1 MKKVISMLIILLVVS
16 MCCSTSYASGTLSDI
31 ATLINAMNGSSNIA
45 AAASAGS
52 NVMNTINNII
62 GLLQIA
68 GTGISLIVI
77 MIMGI
82 KYMLASPSE
91 KAETKKMIMP
101 VIIGCILVFGG
112 VNIMVAVAEL
122 STVLDF

>member
-1 MKKVISMLIILLVVS
+1 MKKVVSILIILLVVS
-16 MCCSTSYASGTLSDI
+16 MCFTTSYASFPSDI
-31 ATLINAMNGSSNIA
+31 ATIIDAMDGSSNIA
-45 AAASAGS
+45 DVATAGS
-52 NVMNTINNII
+52 NVMNTINNVI

-122 STVLDF
+122 STVLHF

>member
-1 MKKVISMLIILLVVS
+1 MKIVVSMLIVLLVLS
-16 MCCSTSYASGTLSDI
+16 MCFSISYASIDDI
-31 ATLINAMNGSSNIA
+31 ATLIDAMDGSGDISNV
-45 AAASAGS
+45 ASAGS
-52 NVMNTINNII
+52 NVMNTINNVI

-77 MIMGI
+77 TIMGI

-91 KAETKKMIMP
+91 KADTKKMIMP

-112 VNIMVAVAEL
+112 VNLMVAVAEL
-122 STVLDF
+122 STVLNF

>member
-1 MKKVISMLIILLVVS
+1 MKKVVSILIVLLVVS
-16 MCCSTSYASGTLSDI
+16 MCFSISYATIDDVTTIITAMQGASDI
-31 ATLINAMNGSSNIA
+31 NQVAQ
-45 AAASAGS
+45 AGS
-52 NVMNTINNII
+52 NIMNTINNVI

-68 GTGISLIVI
+68 GTGISLLVI
-77 MIMGI
+77 TMMGI

-91 KAETKKMIMP
+91 KADTKKMIMP

-112 VNIMVAVAEL
+112 VNLMVAVAEL

>member
-1 MKKVISMLIILLVVS
+1 MKIVVSMLIVLLVLS
-16 MCCSTSYASGTLSDI
+16 MCFSISYASIDDI
-31 ATLINAMNGSSNIA
+31 ATLIDAMDGSSDISNV
-45 AAASAGS
+45 ASAGS
-52 NVMNTINNII
+52 NVMNTINNVI

-77 MIMGI
+77 TIMGI

-91 KAETKKMIMP
+91 KADTKKMIMP

-112 VNIMVAVAEL
+112 VNLMVAVAEL
-122 STVLDF
+122 STVLNF